1 MGPSLSWVKLYC
13 SPLQAGSENS
23 ERVQAPPDDGADED
37 TAEVEL
43 EAAVEVLD
51 VVEFLDI
58 DEVLDA
64 VEDDVDDPEVVDE
77 LKLEVVVLMDKVEL
91 SAVRVMVEKP
101 IQSLGRYVGSFV

>member
-23 ERVQAPPDDGADED
+23 ERVQAPPDDGADEE

-43 EAAVEVLD
+43 GDAVEVLD
-51 VVEFLDI
+51 V

-64 VEDDVDDPEVVDE
+64 VEDDADDPELVDE
-77 LKLEVVVLMDKVEL
+77 LKLEVVVLTDKVEL

-101 IQSLGRYVGSFV
+101 VQSLGRYVGSFV